1 MRAAGTL
8 GSGNAPAMESKH
20 PELPTDR
27 IDAALRGDRKAFG
40 ELYRCYSP
48 RVRASVANALRFR
61 AELARHYDDILN
73 EVWARFLAN
82 GCRQLQ
88 SFDKAR
94 GAFGYY
100 IHMRAWALA
109 RMLAAQWLRRD
120 RLVELDDPFV
130 SLFAEDGL
138 EGQLHG
144 RDELERLYAE
154 IEVRLDR
161 VDLKIFEEVYV
172 KGRKIEEVGREEGL
186 SKDAAYR
193 RSHRLRTKIQ
203 RIAEELAGAGGG
215 GKSPV
220 PLAMLVA
227 FVAISEALSD
237 FHFGGS

>member
-1 MRAAGTL
+1 
-8 GSGNAPAMESKH
+8 MESKH
-20 PELPTDR
+20 PELPTER
-27 IDAALRGDRKAFG
+27 IHAALKGDRAAFG

-88 SFDKAR
+88 SFDASR
-94 GAFGYY
+94 GVFGYY
-100 IHMRAWALA
+100 IHMRAWAMA

-138 EGQLHG
+138 EGRLHG

-154 IEVRLDR
+154 VEARLDR
-161 VDLKIFEEVYV
+161 VDLSIFEEVYV
-172 KGRKIEEVGREEGL
+172 KGRKIEEVGRELSL

-193 RSHRLRTKIQ
+193 RSHRLRTKLQ
-203 RIAEELAGAGGG
+203 RIADELPGTGGR
-215 GKSPV
+215 GKPPV

-227 FVAISEALSD
+227 FVAIAEALSD
-237 FHFGGS
+237 FHLSGS